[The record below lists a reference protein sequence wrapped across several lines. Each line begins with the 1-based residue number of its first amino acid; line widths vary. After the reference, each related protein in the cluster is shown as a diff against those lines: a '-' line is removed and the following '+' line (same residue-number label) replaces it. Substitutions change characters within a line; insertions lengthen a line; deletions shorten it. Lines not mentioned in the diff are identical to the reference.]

1 MRTYE
6 ELIEDEDLDLENSAE
21 DQFAYGMCFLEGY
34 GCEKNLEKAV
44 KWLENPVQVDMSL
57 QGNNCKIYIRR
68 KRRYQKRKQKTTV
81 L

>member
-34 GCEKNLEKAV
+34 GCEKKSR
-44 KWLENPVQVDMSL
+44 K
-57 QGNNCKIYIRR
+57 GCKMAGKIQCRWI
-68 KRRYQKRKQKTTV
+68 
-81 L
+81 